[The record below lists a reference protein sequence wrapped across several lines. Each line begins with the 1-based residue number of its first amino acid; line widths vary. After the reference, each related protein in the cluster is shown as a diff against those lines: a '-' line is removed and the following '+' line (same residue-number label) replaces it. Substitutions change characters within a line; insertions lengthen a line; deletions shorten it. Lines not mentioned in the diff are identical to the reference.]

1 MQLSLKLYREPQAQM
16 QAREYYQW
24 NIFGDPATR
33 KAPADIHS
41 PLEITQPMRPQI
53 QTERGHYRSMGSHPD
68 LYDRCRLQSQAMS
81 GAAVDAVAG
90 FAAPDA
96 AILLHIQRLRNF
108 FRQRSSK
115 MVNVRSPLPKSAL
128 CCSISDHR
136 WSCQMQGD
144 LDRAAVLSNALRFC
158 VSFTVVV
165 LMREG
170 AIRWMRAVHL
180 LAQLCSDSSTWILMY
195 LCNGRKAPTRG
206 TTADDSAGNL
216 RTLHGM
222 IFGVPGIRESINLL
236 ESVFRNEDLKAR
248 LSC

>member
-1 MQLSLKLYREPQAQM
+1 
-16 QAREYYQW
+16 
-24 NIFGDPATR
+24 
-33 KAPADIHS
+33 
-41 PLEITQPMRPQI
+41 
-53 QTERGHYRSMGSHPD
+53 MGSHPD

-158 VSFTVVV
+158 VSFTVVESSNAGDDSGRQC
-165 LMREG
+165 RE
-170 AIRWMRAVHL
+170 
-180 LAQLCSDSSTWILMY
+180 ST
-195 LCNGRKAPTRG
+195 NTPR
-206 TTADDSAGNL
+206 DDLRSAGNPRIYKSL
-216 RTLHGM
+216 
-222 IFGVPGIRESINLL
+222 GICFPE
-236 ESVFRNEDLKAR
+236 
-248 LSC
+248 